1 MEVNFMHKNINLEI
15 ELLLDEINEIV
26 NSALWYFTDPH
37 FILDR
42 KKLIYSLLSV
52 DKRINNIKNLLKER
66 K

>member
-1 MEVNFMHKNINLEI
+1 MYKNRDLKIK
-15 ELLLDEINEIV
+15 LLLDDINEIV

-42 KKLIYSLLSV
+42 KELIYSLLSV
-52 DKRINNIKNLLKER
+52 DERINDIKDLLQER